1 MKVLMAGL
9 FGFLVLLVG
18 LGVSWALTCGLYYL
32 VTLCFG
38 LEFNWLIGTGVWLL
52 WWVAKSIFGRK

>member
-1 MKVLMAGL
+1 MKMLMAGL
-9 FGFLVLLVG
+9 FGILVLLVS

-38 LEFNWLIGTGVWLL
+38 LEFNWLIGTGVWIL
-52 WWVAKSIFGRK
+52 WWVVKSIFGRK